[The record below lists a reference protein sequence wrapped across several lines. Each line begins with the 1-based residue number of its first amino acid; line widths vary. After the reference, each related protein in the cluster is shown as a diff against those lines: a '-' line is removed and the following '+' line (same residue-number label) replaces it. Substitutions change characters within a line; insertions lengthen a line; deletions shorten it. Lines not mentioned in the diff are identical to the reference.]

1 MMPSRLLLTI
11 LGLAVLVPVFWAGS
25 VVAEEPAAQ
34 GQPIEIRLGEDDQSP
49 RISATLGMLATM
61 TALAFIPMLLVMTTS
76 FARIIIV
83 LGFLRQALSTQ
94 QTPPNVVLI
103 GISLFLT
110 LFIMGPVFDRMNR
123 EGLDPYLKGKATPV
137 EALQGGLRPLREFM
151 AQQTHKKDLALA
163 LELSHAS
170 EPRDL
175 DDVPTTTLI
184 PAFMLS
190 ELRTAF
196 QMGFLLFLPFLVI
209 DLVVGAVLLSMGM
222 IMLPP
227 VMISL
232 PLKLLLFVLAD
243 GWYLVVRS
251 LVASFAAGG

>member
-1 MMPSRLLLTI
+1 MPSRFLLAI
-11 LGLAVLVPVFWAGS
+11 LGIAILAPAFWAGS
-25 VVAEEPAAQ
+25 AVAEESTGQ
-34 GQPIEIRLGEDDQSP
+34 VQPIEIKLGEDGQAP
-49 RISATLGMLATM
+49 RVSATLGMLATM

-94 QTPPNVVLI
+94 QTPPNIVLI

-110 LFIMGPVFDRMNR
+110 VFIMGPVFDRMHR
-123 EGLDPYLKGKATPV
+123 DGLDPYLKGKATPT
-137 EALQGGLRPLREFM
+137 EALQKGLKPLREFM
-151 AQQTHKKDLALA
+151 AQQTHKKDLALT
-163 LELSHAS
+163 LELSHAGQ
-170 EPRDL
+170 PRDL

-209 DLVVGAVLLSMGM
+209 DLVVGSVLLSMGM

-251 LVASFAAGG
+251 LVASFAASG